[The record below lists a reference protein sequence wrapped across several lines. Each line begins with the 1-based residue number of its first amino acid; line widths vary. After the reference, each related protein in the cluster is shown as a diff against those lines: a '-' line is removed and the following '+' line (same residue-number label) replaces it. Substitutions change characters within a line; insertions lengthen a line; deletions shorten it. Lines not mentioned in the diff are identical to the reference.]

1 MDWEEQPEKLLSIA
15 DPQLRQFALNV
26 NSIWKSLC
34 RTIKKE
40 VKIIFQKNSIK
51 PNFTRS
57 LIF

>member
-1 MDWEEQPEKLLSIA
+1 MLIKEHFVNRCDLVDWEEQPEKLLSIA

-40 VKIIFQKNSIK
+40 V
-51 PNFTRS
+51 R
-57 LIF
+57 